1 MGVNVRTNKQL
12 KVLLYS
18 FITLICQKRIPT
30 LEVFD
35 VKVSKDILT
44 EEAWGF
50 IVTINSQTTT
60 IIDIKWM

>member
-1 MGVNVRTNKQL
+1 M

-18 FITLICQKRIPT
+18 FITLICQKRIHIPT

-44 EEAWGF
+44 EEA
-50 IVTINSQTTT
+50 
-60 IIDIKWM
+60 